1 MWVTCSSRSSRTRP
15 PVKAVLPAAESPTTP
30 STMGRG
36 NAISSSGIG
45 EHGAAVD
52 VTRLDRRQLLARR
65 LASAVEQTGRLAQ
78 PCAVDRVADA
88 AGVGEARA
96 GSAAFEIR
104 HQRLV
109 G

>member
-15 PVKAVLPAAESPTTP
+15 RVIVVLPAAESPTTP

-45 EHGAAVD
+45 EHGAAED
-52 VTRLDRRQLLARR
+52 VTRLDRRQLLPRR

-78 PCAVDRVADA
+78 PRAVDRVAHA

-96 GSAAFEIR
+96 SFAALEVR
-104 HQRLV
+104 DQRVL